1 MGGFPLE
8 CSDWFV
14 LFIFRKPRHSH
25 SRVAVT
31 VLLGGVELVICIARR
46 YMLRKLACDPASHF
60 VRQPSMP
67 GVGAPTV
74 PESRQPR

>member
-31 VLLGGVELVICIARR
+31 VLLGGGACNLHCASIHAKEISLRPCESFCTSAVNARCR
-46 YMLRKLACDPASHF
+46 CAD
-60 VRQPSMP
+60 
-67 GVGAPTV
+67 GAR
-74 PESRQPR
+74 E